1 MNNYDAVFDPYK
13 SNPFRNVL
21 QYKSS
26 LQRTDSKH
34 DYIQRT
40 HKCPLLQWH
49 YHCQNTPSR
58 ISSAAAQVI
67 TIAPN
72 FVL

>member
-1 MNNYDAVFDPYK
+1 MGNYDAVFDPYLQ
-13 SNPFRNVL
+13 SFLEMFYNINHRCNVQIASMIIYNEL
-21 QYKSS
+21 
-26 LQRTDSKH
+26 TNV
-34 DYIQRT
+34 
-40 HKCPLLQWH
+40 PVLQWH